1 MKRDEINKI
10 ITEGGIWIYNNT
22 EVDFATYT
30 VLKDGIKSELT
41 HLNMELLKLFLLSV
55 EKVLTRDIIKTRVW
69 GDESLADDR
78 NVDIQI
84 CLLRKK
90 LGISKR
96 ELISIRSVGYKL
108 VLR

>member
-1 MKRDEINKI
+1 MRDEISKI
-10 ITEGGIWIYNNT
+10 ITQGGIWVYNNT

-30 VLKDGIKSELT
+30 VSKNGIRSELT
-41 HLNMELLKLFLLSV
+41 HFNIELLKLFLLSLG
-55 EKVLTRDIIKTRVW
+55 KVLTRDIIKSIVW
-69 GDESLADDR
+69 GEDSLADDR

-96 ELISIRSVGYKL
+96 ELISVRSVGYKL
-108 VLR
+108 VLK